1 MADKNIIC
9 SAYFPKTDTHAL
21 VQEENDCVYLYMY
34 IRPDQ
39 DDQEIR
45 ASWVR
50 NYGKAIDAVDKKA
63 MDNGL
68 QPRMPMKACAH
79 PAGAPVFNP
88 ADLRI
93 VFMEDGDGAAL
104 YEKDALLAV
113 IPGWASSGE
122 FTGYARDAV
131 GTSPFAWE
139 LGTPADNDIY
149 GRVGKADAYW
159 QSMQDG
165 KTWEAFRDSHLASI
179 EKAYGPHSE
188 YLVVDSGYFPP
199 KALVRVDKGGDTY
212 IFTLGMSLLCQPS
225 VEMFS
230 QYPEGLRRAELA
242 MGVKKD
248 IFDLHRDQFIAYL
261 AGLSDIPWNYTT
273 FLADGHT
280 VLFDINGKFKNR
292 FSNALL
298 LEGENSF
305 GERLYGDFRGDTVNL
320 LWVVP
325 INGIHQKYAEE
336 KGNDGLMKLAKNI
349 KSSGFRV
356 FDGEEKFVSVKN
368 ETGAGKRTR

>member
-39 DDQEIR
+39 DDQKIR
-45 ASWVR
+45 P
-50 NYGKAIDAVDKKA
+50 
-63 MDNGL
+63 
-68 QPRMPMKACAH
+68 QPSLPMKACAH

-188 YLVVDSGYFPP
+188 YLVVDCGYFPP
-199 KALVRVDKGGDTY
+199 KLWSGLTKAAIHIYLRWVCRCYASRRSKCSVNILKG
-212 IFTLGMSLLCQPS
+212 F
-225 VEMFS
+225 
-230 QYPEGLRRAELA
+230 
-242 MGVKKD
+242 
-248 IFDLHRDQFIAYL
+248 
-261 AGLSDIPWNYTT
+261 AGQSWQW
-273 FLADGHT
+273 G
-280 VLFDINGKFKNR
+280 
-292 FSNALL
+292 
-298 LEGENSF
+298 
-305 GERLYGDFRGDTVNL
+305 
-320 LWVVP
+320 
-325 INGIHQKYAEE
+325 
-336 KGNDGLMKLAKNI
+336 
-349 KSSGFRV
+349 
-356 FDGEEKFVSVKN
+356 
-368 ETGAGKRTR
+368 